1 MILEIVTQTA
11 DETAYAHQLGADRVE
26 LVSAITEGALTPTY
40 GSVKTIKEDV
50 NVPAFCMIR
59 PHPYRFIYSEY
70 DIKEMQNDII
80 NQLPYASAFVLGCLD
95 ANDEIDE
102 VTLVKLLSV
111 VGDTPVTFHKAI
123 DKTPD
128 FKKSVLTLAKYPQVK
143 RILTNFGLK
152 NPAENL
158 DKIKE
163 YLAFC
168 TSNGLTVTFA
178 GGVNLNSLP
187 LLKQAGVQEVH
198 ISSAARIDGLA
209 KNQLDP
215 NTIKAMAA
223 CK

>member
-26 LVSAITEGALTPTY
+26 LVSAITEGALTPTF
-40 GSVKTIKEDV
+40 GSVKTIKEDIH
-50 NVPAFCMIR
+50 VPAFCMIR
-59 PHPYRFIYSEY
+59 PHPYSFIYSEN
-70 DIKEMQNDII
+70 DIKEMMNDIV
-80 NQLPYASAFVLGCLD
+80 NQKPYASAFVLGCLD
-95 ANDEIDE
+95 ENDEIDE
-102 VTLVKLLSV
+102 LKLAKLLSV
-111 VGDTPVTFHKAI
+111 VGDTPVTFHKAF

-143 RILTNFGLK
+143 RVLTNFGFK
-152 NPAENL
+152 NPTENIEA
-158 DKIKE
+158 IKE
-163 YLAFC
+163 NLAFC
-168 TSNGLTVTFA
+168 KAHGLTVTFA

-187 LLKQAGVQEVH
+187 ILKQAGVQEVH